1 MTRLYDEITDNNN
14 GAVFPNTRAIDSSGP
29 LIPDGTEIIEGVI
42 DDVWLEKQALLS
54 FYNYPPN
61 GLEDTAGIFPAAI
74 GGLPDSQPLAV
85 QYMNYATPG
94 TIVNW
99 ASDLDPALVGAT
111 LGLEIRLILLHGQG
125 VDIGVA
131 DFAMLDAITYVGDPD
146 NATADAFYHAVDAL
160 GTIRNTGGNYLILPD
175 VRGYSFRALDPSGLI
190 DPEGAGRIVGSKQD
204 DAFQNIVS
212 SFLIK
217 RTGAGAADNIVHDDP
232 GTNTILQINKQF
244 ISLGAPNN
252 TYLDDSGA
260 GGSADFDQVDFD
272 ASRELQTS
280 TETRAKNIATHFA
293 IHY

>member
-204 DAFQNIVS
+204 DAFQEFEAFFHILRSQVAANGNVIDDTGVPGFTNLQNAFGVPTPSRRFDVINQSGQNMDRIILNTATIPTLKTS
-212 SFLIK
+212 S
-217 RTGAGAADNIVHDDP
+217 
-232 GTNTILQINKQF
+232 
-244 ISLGAPNN
+244 
-252 TYLDDSGA
+252 
-260 GGSADFDQVDFD
+260 
-272 ASRELQTS
+272 
-280 TETRAKNIATHFA
+280 ETRAKNIATHFA